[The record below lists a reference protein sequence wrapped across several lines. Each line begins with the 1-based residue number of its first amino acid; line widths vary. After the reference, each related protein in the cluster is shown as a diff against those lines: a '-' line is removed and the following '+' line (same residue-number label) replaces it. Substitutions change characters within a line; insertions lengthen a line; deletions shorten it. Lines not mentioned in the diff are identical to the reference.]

1 MKENKSGKK
10 EEKKE
15 KIVEAAR
22 KVFSK
27 YGYNKTTL
35 DDIGSIVG
43 MRKNSLYHYFN
54 SKEELFAYIINCE
67 ADLYFNHIDEEIANY
82 KTAKDKIK
90 ILMEDGIKFGRK
102 RLNLYNATVAA
113 RMEIFHLVENFHK
126 QFVKKQY
133 SLVRSLLKEGVKNK
147 EFVNHNSKK
156 LAEDLVDMVNSIEEH
171 IYISSGAKYFR
182 EINFA
187 MVDSKISNLLNLIL
201 TGLTLKSN

>member
-1 MKENKSGKK
+1 MTAIQAGKK

-35 DDIGSIVG
+35 DDIGNIVG
-43 MRKNSLYHYFN
+43 MRKNSLYHYFS
-54 SKEELFAYIINCE
+54 SKEEIFSFIINCE
-67 ADLYFNHIDEEIANY
+67 ADLYFKYIYEEIAKY
-82 KTAKDKIK
+82 KSAKDEIK
-90 ILMEDGIKFGRK
+90 ILIENGIKFGRK

-126 QFVKKQY
+126 QFVNKQY
-133 SLVRSLLKEGVKNK
+133 EIVRKLLREGIKNK
-147 EFVNHNSKK
+147 EFVKHNSNK

-171 IYISSGAKYFR
+171 IYISSGAKYFK
-182 EINFA
+182 EINFRD
-187 MVDSKISNLLNLIL
+187 VDRKISNLLDLIL
-201 TGLTLKSN
+201 TGLTLKSD

>member
-1 MKENKSGKK
+1 LTAIQAGKK

-35 DDIGSIVG
+35 DDIGNIVG
-43 MRKNSLYHYFN
+43 MRKNSLYHYFS
-54 SKEELFAYIINCE
+54 SKEEIFSFIINCE
-67 ADLYFNHIDEEIANY
+67 ADLYFKYIYEEIAKY
-82 KTAKDKIK
+82 KSAKDEIK
-90 ILMEDGIKFGRK
+90 ILIENGIKFGRK

-126 QFVKKQY
+126 QFVNKQY
-133 SLVRSLLKEGVKNK
+133 EIVRKLLREGIKNK
-147 EFVNHNSKK
+147 EFVKHNSNK

-171 IYISSGAKYFR
+171 IYISSGAKYFK
-182 EINFA
+182 EINFRD
-187 MVDSKISNLLNLIL
+187 VDRKISNLLDLIL
-201 TGLTLKSN
+201 TGLTLKSD